1 MVTNDVNK
9 NKTPALEILELIEKL
24 SHFLTLYAKLSGRA
38 MCLVFGLN
46 YTTAFI

>member
-24 SHFLTLYAKLSGRA
+24 SRFLTLYAKLSGRA